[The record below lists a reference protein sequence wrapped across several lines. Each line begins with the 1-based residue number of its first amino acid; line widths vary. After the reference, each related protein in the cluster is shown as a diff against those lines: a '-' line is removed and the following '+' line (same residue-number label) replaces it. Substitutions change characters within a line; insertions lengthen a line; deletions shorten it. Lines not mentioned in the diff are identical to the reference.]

1 MVGIKYISIKVI
13 PESCEVFDGLDEYFR
28 WLLNDPRV
36 CLIASCEATPGGSGT
51 SQNWWKMFPPGL
63 FLI

>member
-36 CLIASCEATPGGSGT
+36 CLIASCEATPGG
-51 SQNWWKMFPPGL
+51 
-63 FLI
+63 